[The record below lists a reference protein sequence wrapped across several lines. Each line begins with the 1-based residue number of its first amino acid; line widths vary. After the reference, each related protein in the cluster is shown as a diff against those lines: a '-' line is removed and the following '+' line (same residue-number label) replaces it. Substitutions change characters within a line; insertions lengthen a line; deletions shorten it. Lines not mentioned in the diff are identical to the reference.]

1 MDNKRIVDGKP
12 LDCRGVYCGSK
23 ANNNIEGSDKSMN
36 MYIMDKVKLDR
47 HGKPVFHK
55 IKYKSIVLDMI
66 ERVKTLHRMKK
77 FIKKFKNL
85 DNNPMSNTAAEN
97 PLSSI
102 GEKL

>member
-1 MDNKRIVDGKP
+1 M
-12 LDCRGVYCGSK
+12 
-23 ANNNIEGSDKSMN
+23 E
-36 MYIMDKVKLDR
+36 KVKLDR

-77 FIKKFKNL
+77 FIKTAACKNL
-85 DNNPMSNTAAEN
+85 YSNPMSKTAAEN